1 MERPVVPTTE
11 DLHSPNNVVVKMA
24 EQQLRQRFVGLDK
37 ENQIS
42 VLKHHL
48 QRGKSCRD
56 LAYIRLLSYWDEAF
70 VPIITELWEAYHE
83 ENCSWVIIKN
93 YPLDFVKKHKEKL
106 IAAGSKRKFIVQ
118 RLCENPDY
126 RLSHSNLSDYDYLWL
141 VSVTKRSI
149 SDTKAKKEI
158 LWATVK
164 DICQSPIPRYI
175 VYHVGSTILKT
186 WTKFCIIWERWG
198 KRK

>member
-1 MERPVVPTTE
+1 M
-11 DLHSPNNVVVKMA
+11 
-24 EQQLRQRFVGLDK
+24 
-37 ENQIS
+37 
-42 VLKHHL
+42 
-48 QRGKSCRD
+48 
-56 LAYIRLLSYWDEAF
+56 AYIRLLSYWDEAF

-83 ENCSWVIIKN
+83 EKCSWVIIKN

-106 IAAGSKRKFIVQ
+106 IAAGCKRKFIVQ

-126 RLSHSNLSDYDYLWL
+126 RLRRSNLSDYDYLWL

-149 SDTKAKKEI
+149 SNTKAKEI

-175 VYHVGSTILKT
+175 VYHVGRTILKT